1 MSGLF
6 TPSAEPEHYVLG
18 HFRPNIFGGRIF
30 GASLIQTESCE
41 HNHPLRFKMNKIP
54 GLLLDFIPPGQF
66 VQQGHKSAAEL

>member
-30 GASLIQTESCE
+30 GASLVFGSPIFLQATS
-41 HNHPLRFKMNKIP
+41 
-54 GLLLDFIPPGQF
+54 
-66 VQQGHKSAAEL
+66 KSIHLT